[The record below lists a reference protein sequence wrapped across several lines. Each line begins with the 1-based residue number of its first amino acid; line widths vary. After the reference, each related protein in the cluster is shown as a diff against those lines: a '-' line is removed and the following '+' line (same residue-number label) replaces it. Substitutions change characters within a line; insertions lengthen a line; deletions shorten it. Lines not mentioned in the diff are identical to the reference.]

1 MKNIIDF
8 LSGNVPGGIIL
19 YLVVLFV
26 IVFVLYYLYR
36 NSELFSATH
45 FKWWF
50 LGSWLIVTFI
60 YAYLWVSNP
69 SAALLKRYSVFVT
82 ASNADN
88 EWLAKFY
95 RDELSSA
102 MKPYRNR
109 DTYFFPQRWSYLAG
123 VGLNEQKYEDIC
135 REVVIQQAVFGKIVK
150 EKNVLKLDLAL
161 KEFPSGRIKN
171 QIQVNINPE
180 EPDAALSEA
189 LNWIGSF
196 LPVKKGY
203 HFQGVVDPTF
213 IRARDEFFK
222 RNYEAGDKLFK
233 EALKRN
239 PDNPTVKKWYN
250 YNLIKLAA
258 TLRPDKERNPFE
270 TRKLPYE
277 VMLSQ
282 ARSFLKD
289 LLRQNL
295 EQNIEDDFLS
305 NMLAESYLIEENY
318 GEAEVFL
325 KNAYVENRFNI
336 NVLENLTYLHAS
348 RYKDLGFEDEYQLY
362 ERIVNLCPIYA
373 DVLIKYIEKLL
384 KVTPVHGVASA
395 RAKELIENFLS
406 INPNSARSWLVLG
419 EYYHANLNRKAA
431 FQAYFKADSLEPRN
445 ASVQYNLGIM
455 YYVDEDFD
463 EAEKHFKKA
472 IEFGN
477 YLDAHLYLGSI
488 YEKKGE
494 YEKALERFRYRVAH
508 KTGEDDYYAKEAMKG
523 IRQCMQ
529 ALNIQIP
536 AEDQQ

>member
-1 MKNIIDF
+1 MKNIIDV
-8 LSGNVPGGIIL
+8 LSGNVPGGISL

-36 NSELFSATH
+36 NSELFSAAH

-50 LGSWLIVTFI
+50 LGSWLVVTFV

-69 SAALLKRYSVFVT
+69 SPALLKRYSAIVT
-82 ASNADN
+82 SSDGDN

-102 MKPYRNR
+102 LKPYRNR
-109 DTYFFPQRWSYLAG
+109 DTYFFPQKWSYLADAK
-123 VGLNEQKYEDIC
+123 LNDKKYEDIC
-135 REVVIQQAVFGKIVK
+135 REVVIQQAVFGKIMK
-150 EKNVLKLDLAL
+150 EKNELKLDLVL
-161 KEFPSGRIKN
+161 KEFPSGKITN
-171 QIQVNINPE
+171 QIQVDVNPGK
-180 EPDAALSEA
+180 PQAALTDV
-189 LNWIGSF
+189 LNWIGGF
-196 LPVKKGY
+196 FPIKKGY
-203 HFQGVVDPTF
+203 HFHGVVDSAF
-213 IRARDEFFK
+213 VRARDEFFQ
-222 RNYEAGDKLFK
+222 RDYEASHKLFK
-233 EALKRN
+233 EVLKRY

-250 YNLIKLAA
+250 YNLIKLAG
-258 TLRPDKERNPFE
+258 TLRPEKEQNPFE
-270 TRKLPYE
+270 TRKLPYQ
-277 VMLSQ
+277 VMLSK

-295 EQNIEDDFLS
+295 EQKIEDDFLS
-305 NMLAESYLIEENY
+305 NMLAESYLIEENF

-336 NVLENLTYLHAS
+336 YVLENLTYLHPS
-348 RYKDLGFEDEYQLY
+348 RYKDLGFKDQYQLY

-373 DVLIKYIEKLL
+373 DVLVKYIEKLL

-406 INPNSARSWLVLG
+406 INPNSARSWLLLG
-419 EYYHANLNRKAA
+419 QYYHANLNREQA

-445 ASVQYNLGIM
+445 ANVQYNLGIM
-455 YYVDEDFD
+455 YYVDEDYD
-463 EAEKHFKKA
+463 DAEKHFKKA

-508 KTGEDDYYAKEAMKG
+508 KTGEDDQYAKEAMKG

-529 ALNIQIP
+529 ALNIKIP
-536 AEDQQ
+536 EEEQE